1 MTPRTHPP
9 DLPGARL
16 LRLAAQVVPESHRD
30 EWLAEWLGEAT
41 HAWCVKHATATELR
55 WRAAGAIADAL
66 WMRRRYGATQRRT
79 TMFVHDLRFAART
92 LARRP
97 TFTAIVVATLAL
109 CIGANTAVFTIVD
122 AVLRRGLP
130 YADLDRLVAIW
141 SNDTKNKHDK
151 NQVSVGDYRDYA
163 ARNRSFTALAGFF
176 PTWNATYT
184 TSDVAERIDVGVVSA
199 NFLNVLGTP
208 PMIGRGFATGEDE
221 KGAAKTVVLTHGF
234 WTRMFSGDSRILGK
248 TVTLDGEPYS
258 IIGVMPAS
266 FTFPQAKVDMLA
278 PLPMLGNFLD
288 RREVHLLAIIG
299 RLKPNVTLE
308 AARKDLSA
316 IAVDLETEHRQEN
329 AGFTVTALPLAEDL
343 LGDVRTPILV
353 LFGAVCVVLLI
364 GCVNVGNLMLARTVG
379 RRQEIAV
386 RSAMGADSGTIARQI
401 LTESALI
408 AAIAGVIGVG
418 IAFAATTAIAKVLPP
433 SIARIGQIKLD
444 GAVLLFTLAMSAVA
458 ALLSGLVPA
467 IQVARGTA
475 LRALTET
482 ARGGAGNRHHR
493 RVQRGLVVTELALAL
508 VLTVSAGLLIN
519 SFSRLSQ
526 ASTGF
531 RGDHLVK
538 MKVSL
543 SGPAYA
549 QLQRQQFYSAVIEQT
564 RTLPGVKAVGVVT
577 RFPLRDGNVTTSVA
591 VEGHV
596 LSAGGQY
603 PDADMRQAS
612 SDYFAAMGIP
622 LLEGRSFSATEPSD
636 SMAQRVVIVNKT
648 AAREIFGGTNVV
660 GKRVQFGGTNGPSVV
675 VIGVVGDIADAS
687 LKERPRPQVYLSSQ
701 QLMPR
706 SVSIV
711 VRYEGPSAAVINGV
725 RRIVNTLDPKLPLY
739 DVQTIEDVMLSASR
753 SERFTTML
761 LSSFSFLALVLA
773 ALGTYGVIAQGVSER
788 TREIGVR
795 IALGAT
801 ATNVRRMVLGEGLT
815 LIALALPFAALG
827 VYASSKAI
835 RGLLFD
841 VAPSDPSTI
850 TVAAITLAAVTL
862 LGCLI
867 PAMRAARVDPTTAMR
882 A

>member
-1 MTPRTHPP
+1 
-9 DLPGARL
+9 LPGARI
-16 LRLAAQVVPESHRD
+16 LRAAARLVPESHRD
-30 EWLAEWLGEAT
+30 EWLAEWMGEAT
-41 HAWCVKHATATELR
+41 HEWCVKRTSTAAQLR

-66 WMRRRYGATQRRT
+66 WMRRRHGVNQRRT

-97 TFTAIVVATLAL
+97 TFTAVVVATLAL

-122 AVLRRGLP
+122 SVLRRGLP

-163 ARNRSFTALAGFF
+163 ARNRSFTALAAFF

-184 TSDVAERIDVGVVSA
+184 ATDVAERIDVGVVSA

-208 PMIGRGFATGEDE
+208 PMMGRGFATGEDE

-234 WTRMFSGDSRILGK
+234 WTRAFNGDSRVLGK
-248 TVTLDGEPYS
+248 SLTLDGESYS

-278 PLPMLGNFLD
+278 PLPLLGNFLD
-288 RREVHLLAIIG
+288 RREVHLLSIVG
-299 RLKPNVTLE
+299 RLKPNVTLD
-308 AARKDLSA
+308 AARKDLAA
-316 IAVDLETEHRQEN
+316 IAVDLENEHSQEN
-329 AGFTVTALPLAEDL
+329 AGFKVTALPLAEDL

-401 LTESALI
+401 LTESGLI
-408 AAIAGVIGVG
+408 AAIACVLGIA
-418 IAFAATTAIAKVLPP
+418 IAFAATSSIAKVLPP

-444 GAVLLFTLAMSAVA
+444 GTVLLFTLAMSALA

-467 IQVARGTA
+467 FQVARGSA

-493 RVQRGLVVTELALAL
+493 RMQRGLVVTELALAL

-519 SFSRLSQ
+519 SFARLSRTP
-526 ASTGF
+526 TGF

-543 SGPAYA
+543 TA
-549 QLQRQQFYSAVIEQT
+549 QGYPQAVKRQQFYTSVIEQMKA
-564 RTLPGVKAVGVVT
+564 LPGVKAVGVVT

-591 VEGHV
+591 VEGNV
-596 LSAGGQY
+596 LSAGAQF
-603 PDADMRQAS
+603 PDADMRHAS
-612 SDYFAAMGIP
+612 GEYFSAMGIP
-622 LLEGRSFSATEPSD
+622 LIEGRTFSATEPSD
-636 SMAQRVVIVNKT
+636 STALPVAIVNKT
-648 AAREIFGGTNVV
+648 AARELFGGANVV
-660 GKRVQFGGTNGPSVV
+660 GKRAQFGGPNGPMFTVV
-675 VIGVVGDIADAS
+675 GIVGDIADAS
-687 LKERPRPQVYLSSQ
+687 LKSGPRPQVYFASQ
-701 QLMPR
+701 QTMPR
-706 SVSIV
+706 SVSFV
-711 VRYEGPSAAVINGV
+711 VRYDGPLTPVMTGM
-725 RRIVNTLDPKLPLY
+725 RRIVNTLDPRLPLY
-739 DVQTIEDVMLSASR
+739 DVQTIEDVMLGASR
-753 SERFTTML
+753 ADRFTTVL
-761 LSSFSFLALVLA
+761 LSAFSFLALVLA

-801 ATNVRRMVLGEGLT
+801 GANVRGMVLREGLT

-827 VYASSKAI
+827 VFASSKAI

-841 VAPSDPSTI
+841 VAPSDPT
-850 TVAAITLAAVTL
+850 TVAVAAATLAAVTL

-867 PAMRAARVDPTTAMR
+867 PALRAARVDPTTAMR

>member
-1 MTPRTHPP
+1 LLRIV
-9 DLPGARL
+9 ARL
-16 LRLAAQVVPESHRD
+16 VPASQRD

-41 HAWCVKHATATELR
+41 HAWYVKRMTTAMQLR
-55 WRAAGAIADAL
+55 WRAAGAITDAL
-66 WMRRRYGATQRRT
+66 WMRRRYGTTPPRS
-79 TMFVHDLRFAART
+79 TMFAHDLRFAART

-97 TFTAIVVATLAL
+97 TFTTVVVATLAL

-122 AVLRRGLP
+122 SVLRRGLP
-130 YADLDRLVAIW
+130 YTDLDRLVAIW

-151 NQVSVGDYRDYA
+151 NQLSVGDYRDYA

-184 TSDVAERIDVGVVSA
+184 ATDVAERIDVGVVSA

-208 PMIGRGFATGEDE
+208 PMMGRGFATGDDE

-234 WTRMFSGDSRILGK
+234 WTRAFNADSRVIGK
-248 TVTLDGEPYS
+248 SLTLDGESYS
-258 IIGVMPAS
+258 IIGVMPAE
-266 FTFPQAKVDMLA
+266 FTFPQAKVDLLA
-278 PLPMLGNFLD
+278 PLPLLGNFLD

-299 RLKPNVTLE
+299 RLKPNVALD
-308 AARKDLSA
+308 AARKDLAA
-316 IAVDLETEHRQEN
+316 IAVDLENEHQQEN

-386 RSAMGADSGTIARQI
+386 RSAMGADAAAIARQI
-401 LTESALI
+401 LTESGLI
-408 AAIAGVIGVG
+408 AAIAGVLGIVIAFGATTG
-418 IAFAATTAIAKVLPP
+418 IARVLPP
-433 SIARIGQIKLD
+433 AIARIGQIRLD
-444 GAVLLFTLAMSAVA
+444 GSVLLFTLALSVVA
-458 ALLSGLVPA
+458 ALLSGLAPA
-467 IQVARGTA
+467 IQVSRGTA

-482 ARGGAGNRHHR
+482 ARGGAGSRHHR

-519 SFSRLSQ
+519 SFARLSR
-526 ASTGF
+526 ATTGF
-531 RGDHLVK
+531 RADHIAK

-543 SGPAYA
+543 VGPSYPA
-549 QLQRQQFYSAVIEQT
+549 LKRQQFYSSVTEQV
-564 RTLPGVKAVGVVT
+564 RALPGVKAVGMVT
-577 RFPLRDGNVTTSVA
+577 RFPLRDGNITTNVA
-591 VEGHV
+591 VEGTV
-596 LSAGGQY
+596 LSAGAQY

-612 SDYFAAMGIP
+612 SDYFSAMGIP
-622 LLEGRSFSATEPSD
+622 LIEGRAFSANEPSD
-636 SMAQRVVIVNKT
+636 STALPVAIVNRT
-648 AAREIFGGTNVV
+648 AARTIFGGTNVI
-660 GKRVQFGGTNGPSVV
+660 GKRAQLGGAAGPFFTVV
-675 VIGVVGDIADAS
+675 GVVGDIVDAS
-687 LKERPRPQVYLSSQ
+687 LKSPPRPQVYLSTQ
-701 QLMPR
+701 QTMPR
-706 SVSIV
+706 SVSLV
-711 VRYEGPSAAVINGV
+711 VRFEGPIAPVMNGV
-725 RRIVNTLDPKLPLY
+725 RRIVSTLDPKLPLY
-739 DVQTIEDVMLSASR
+739 DVQTIEDVMLGASR
-753 SERFTTML
+753 SERFTTVL

-801 ATNVRRMVLGEGLT
+801 GANVRGMVLREGLS
-815 LIALALPFAALG
+815 LIAIALPFAALG
-827 VYASSKAI
+827 VFASSGAI

-841 VAPSDPSTI
+841 VAPSDPM
-850 TVAAITLAAVTL
+850 TVAAAAITLAAVTL

-867 PAMRAARVDPTTAMR
+867 PAMRASRVDPTTAMR